1 MNKLLDYI
9 RRMLKRHSPNKKWSK
24 IEKIRAQAFL
34 QGYKQGRKDERMEII
49 FATVTPNMI
58 REACGL
64 EPIEKGDTEWR

>member
-9 RRMLKRHSPNKKWSK
+9 RRVLKVHSPCRVWYDV
-24 IEKIRAQAFL
+24 EKISAQAFL
-34 QGYKQGRKDERMEII
+34 QGYEQGRKDERMEMI

-64 EPIEKGDTEWR
+64 EPIEGESNH